1 MRFPFPGV
9 AKLRSKDVE
18 NLGHVVEIMTTGI
31 EPEIVISAGVLLPA
45 RLDSP

>member
-1 MRFPFPGV
+1 MRLPFPGA
-9 AKLRSKDVE
+9 AKLKSKNVE

-31 EPEIVISAGVLLPA
+31 KPEIAISAGVLLPA